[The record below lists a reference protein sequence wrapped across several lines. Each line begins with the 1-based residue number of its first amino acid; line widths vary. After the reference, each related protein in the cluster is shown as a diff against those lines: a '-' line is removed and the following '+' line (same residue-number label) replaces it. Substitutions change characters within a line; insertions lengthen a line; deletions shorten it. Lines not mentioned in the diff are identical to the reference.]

1 MFNKIKNKIKY
12 FVAPLIVIG
21 VILVCPFSVLAI
33 DDKGYSVAEP
43 TEFNLDY
50 GELPRMKMR
59 SSTLATYSTDTS
71 ANYILNVDNIND
83 ICRVVPP
90 TKVAI
95 DNFFIDDTFR
105 SCTEEFIN
113 IKGLSGSKVDSV
125 LYAYQGDTFTPLG
138 AFFHSTFN
146 PYLLRFR
153 APWIKSSG
161 TADNYY
167 FYIYFFFNLQN
178 VSSTEDY
185 VVDFTITAYDQPID
199 VLNVTG
205 VSIMYDSDGVPYSD
219 FVANKIDD
227 EHIAQLHFNP
237 VDCYLPSD
245 KTLRRH
251 FNFVVSGDVLKNA
264 IRLGFCFTVS
274 SQYDY
279 CYFGL
284 SKGTSFTVRKYDPTT
299 DAINNATNSILNAG
313 DGYSN
318 PNFGGGSAT
327 LNNIDNNIND
337 VGNQVEV
344 DIPDMNTRYHLA
356 TQLLEIDG
364 MGSAFENIN
373 MWLED
378 FVDSNLIIYMLITLS
393 LVIALFVHIIGR
405 GFN

>member
-12 FVAPLIVIG
+12 CVAPLIVIG

-33 DDKGYSVAEP
+33 EDKGYSFEVP
-43 TEFNLDY
+43 TDFNLEY

-59 SSTLATYSTDTS
+59 SSTLSTYLTDTS
-71 ANYILNVDNIND
+71 ANYILNVENIND
-83 ICRVVPP
+83 ICTVVPP
-90 TKVAI
+90 NKVAI

-105 SCTEEFIN
+105 TCTEEFIDIN
-113 IKGLSGSKVDSV
+113 GLPDSKANSV
-125 LYAYQGDTFTPLG
+125 LYAYQGDTFSPLG
-138 AFFHSTFN
+138 EFYHNTFN
-146 PYLLRFR
+146 PYLLRFL
-153 APWIKSSG
+153 APWISSSG

-185 VVDFTITAYDQPID
+185 VVDFTITAFDQPID
-199 VLNVTG
+199 IFNVTG
-205 VSIMYDSDGVPYSD
+205 VSIMYDSDGVTYSD
-219 FVANKIDD
+219 FVANKIDG

-237 VDCYLPSD
+237 VDCYLPSNR
-245 KTLRRH
+245 TFRRH

-264 IRLGFCFTVS
+264 IRLGFCFTVPS
-274 SQYDY
+274 SYDY

-284 SKGTSFTVRKYDPTT
+284 ANGTSFTVRKYDPTT
-299 DAINNATNSILNAG
+299 DAINNATDSILNAG

-318 PNFGGGSAT
+318 PNFGRGSTT

-378 FVDSNLIIYMLITLS
+378 FVDSNLVIYMLITLS

>member
-1 MFNKIKNKIKY
+1 MNKIKY

-50 GELPRMKMR
+50 GELPRMMMR
-59 SSTLATYSTDTS
+59 SSTLATYASDTS
-71 ANYILNVDNIND
+71 TNYILNVDNIND
-83 ICRVVPP
+83 ICKVVPP

-105 SCTEEFIN
+105 TCTEEFIN
-113 IKGLSGSKVDSV
+113 IKGISGSKANSV
-125 LYAYQGDTFTPLG
+125 LEAYQGSTFDPLPD
-138 AFFHSTFN
+138 FFQNAFN
-146 PYLLRFR
+146 PYLLRFVV
-153 APWIKSSG
+153 PWISSSG

-185 VVDFTITAYDQPID
+185 VVDFSITAFDVPID
-199 VLNVTG
+199 IFNVTG
-205 VSIMYDSDGVPYSD
+205 VSIMYDSDGVSYSD
-219 FVANKIDD
+219 FVANRIDD

-237 VDCYLPSD
+237 VDCYIPSSRTF
-245 KTLRRH
+245 KRH

-264 IRLGFCFTVS
+264 IRLGFCFTVPS
-274 SQYDY
+274 PSDW

-284 SKGTSFTVRKYDPTT
+284 SKGTSFTVRKYDATT
-299 DAINNATNSILNAG
+299 DAINNATDSILNAG
-313 DGYSN
+313 DGYSK

-344 DIPDMNTRYHLA
+344 DIPDINTRYNLA
-356 TQLLEIDG
+356 SQLLEIDG
-364 MGSAFENIN
+364 MGQAFENIN
-373 MWLED
+373 IWLVD